1 MSLKKYILN
10 TFPTVKPFEGINSI
24 EKRLLKLQY
33 LVVLDDDK
41 KFYGILT
48 IPDIIEHPHKI
59 VIDSITPKQ
68 CLTVNDTIVTALD
81 SFYSTMSFALPVI
94 DGGCFVG
101 VIEKN
106 QIIKELETNVND
118 LYNKSLI
125 SQNAKKHFLNNLS
138 HEIRTPLNG
147 VLGFID
153 IIAHLDTDD
162 LTNQGENISAII
174 RRSADHFLIIMDDL
188 VELSL
193 INAGDKVII
202 EKAEVDIVKMLVE
215 LKEYFNELSFL
226 QNKKNTVI
234 YFNQES
240 YLSIYTDG
248 KKLKQILYH
257 LIDNALKFSDDN
269 TVFYGFE
276 FKPNDKD
283 IKFFVNNKSSKIP
296 QKDIRK
302 MFNIFEKQENIGSEL
317 NFGLGIGLPL
327 VKNLTELLGGQIT
340 IESKT
345 NEITFFIKLP
355 IK

>member
-81 SFYSTMSFALPVI
+81 SFYSTMSFALPVM
-94 DGGCFVG
+94 DGDRFVG

-162 LTNQGENISAII
+162 L
-174 RRSADHFLIIMDDL
+174 

-234 YFNQES
+234 YSNQES

-257 LIDNALKFSDDN
+257 LLDNALKFSDDN